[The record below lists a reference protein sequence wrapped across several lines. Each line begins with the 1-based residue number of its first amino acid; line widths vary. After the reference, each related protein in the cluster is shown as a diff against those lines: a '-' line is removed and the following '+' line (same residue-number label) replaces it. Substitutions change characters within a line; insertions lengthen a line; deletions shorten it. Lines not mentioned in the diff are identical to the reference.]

1 MIKYIRGVS
10 LIDYPGKISTLVFI
24 GGCNFRCPFCH
35 NADLVL
41 PEKLK
46 DIPDIPY
53 REALTRIKKHRGFVD
68 GVVFTGGE
76 PTLWKDLIN
85 FARELKEMELLLKLD
100 TNGYNPDFLEKV
112 LQEKLFDYV
121 AMDIKSS
128 PEKYAE
134 AVGLPSVDMG
144 KIKASIELVKQF
156 PQYEFRT
163 TFVYG
168 LTDREDWEGM
178 AELIRGARLY
188 ALQPFFPRNTLS
200 PEYLKKPA
208 TPKAFLLEAA
218 KFFEKYVE
226 RVEVRA

>member
-10 LIDYPGKISTLVFI
+10 LIDYPGRIATLVFI

-41 PEKLK
+41 PERLRTV
-46 DIPDIPY
+46 PDIPY
-53 REALTRIKKHRGFVD
+53 EEALNKIKKHRGFVD

-76 PTLWKDLIN
+76 PTLWKDLKN
-85 FARELKEMELLLKLD
+85 FARDLKEIGLLLKLD
-100 TNGYNPDFLEKV
+100 TNGYNPSFLEESLK
-112 LQEKLFDYV
+112 ENLFDYV

-128 PEKYAE
+128 PQKYAE
-134 AVGLPSVDMG
+134 AVGLPTVDMG
-144 KIKASIELVKQF
+144 KIRASIELVKQF
-156 PQYEFRT
+156 PDYEFRT
-163 TFVYG
+163 TFVHG

-178 AELIRGARLY
+178 AKLIKGAKLY

-200 PEYLKKPA
+200 PDYLNKPA

-218 KFFEKYVE
+218 EFFKNYVE